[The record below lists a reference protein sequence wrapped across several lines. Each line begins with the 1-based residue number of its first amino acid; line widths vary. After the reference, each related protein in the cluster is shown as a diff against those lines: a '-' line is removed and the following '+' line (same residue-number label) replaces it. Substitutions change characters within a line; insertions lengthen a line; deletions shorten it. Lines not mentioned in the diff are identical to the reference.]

1 MKITVYELLG
11 LIKDGKAPNKIK
23 YNENIYYYDKSFM
36 NYSCD
41 LNDGDTLYLLEDTI
55 EYLVMQFNYEVEIIE
70 EHKPLNE
77 IRAMHGLP
85 RIENNFTGYK
95 MYADGK
101 EVMSIET
108 ITQENKI
115 PEKLKI
121 EQDGQTYNNFYI
133 VNQNGTKCYLTKHS
147 KMIVETLNQVI
158 DYLKS
163 KGE

>member
-1 MKITVYELLG
+1 MKIIDLL
-11 LIKDGKAPNKIK
+11 NKIANGEEVPNEFI
-23 YNENIYYYDKSFM
+23 YNGCLYENYQNGCYRHYDTENKLINNFVRQL
-36 NYSCD
+36 CD
-41 LNDGDTLYLLEDTI
+41 DFCNLND
-55 EYLVMQFNYEVEIIE
+55 EVEIKAEKKEDKPITKESIE
-70 EHKPLNE
+70 ALGYACGEIKKLFESGWNKSIENKPLE
-77 IRAMHGLP
+77 
-85 RIENNFTGYK
+85 E
-95 MYADGK
+95 
-101 EVMSIET
+101 
-108 ITQENKI
+108 ENKI

>member
-1 MKITVYELLG
+1 MTITVYELLG
-11 LIKDGKAPNKIK
+11 MVVEDKAPKKIK
-23 YNENIYYYDKSFM
+23 YNDQEWEYNPINDYEGTEYGGCLLNQITLDH
-36 NYSCD
+36 
-41 LNDGDTLYLLEDTI
+41 LND
-55 EYLVMQFNYEVEIIE
+55 EVEIIE

-95 MYADGK
+95 MYVDGK
-101 EVMSIET
+101 EVMSIENG
-108 ITQENKI
+108 TQENKI

-121 EQDGQTYNNFYI
+121 EQNGQTYNNFYI

-163 KGE
+163 KGD

>member
-41 LNDGDTLYLLEDTI
+41 LDDGDT
-55 EYLVMQFNYEVEIIE
+55 QAYELEIIE

-77 IRAMHGLP
+77 IRAIHRLP

-101 EVMSIET
+101 EIMSIGQ
-108 ITQENKI
+108 IPQENKI